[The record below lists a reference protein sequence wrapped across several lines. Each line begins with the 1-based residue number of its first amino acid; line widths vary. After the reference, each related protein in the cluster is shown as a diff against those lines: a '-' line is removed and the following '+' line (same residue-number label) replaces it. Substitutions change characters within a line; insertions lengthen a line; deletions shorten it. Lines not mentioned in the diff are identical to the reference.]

1 MRLANIDIVF
11 AVLTVILIV
20 RASLRGFVEEF
31 MAMASLVLGILGAV
45 IFYKN
50 AGLFIRERYMPE
62 VQVIPEIL
70 GFLILFL
77 IIYILIKILAH
88 ILEDIIQRINL
99 GGVNHFLG
107 FLFGI
112 VEGLTLVS
120 LILAVLIVQPLFNS
134 GPLLGESYFARFLLP
149 LIGMVKVSW
158 GASGV

>member
-1 MRLANIDIVF
+1 MRIANIDIVF
-11 AVLTVILIV
+11 AVLAVILII

-31 MAMASLVLGILGAV
+31 MAMASLVLGLLGAV
-45 IFYKN
+45 LFYKN

-62 VQVIPEIL
+62 VRVIPEIL

-77 IIYILIKILAH
+77 IIFILIKILAH
-88 ILEDIIQRINL
+88 ILEDIIQRIHL
-99 GGVNHFLG
+99 GGVNRFLG

-112 VEGLTLVS
+112 VEGLTLIS
-120 LILAVLIVQPLFNS
+120 LILIVLVVQPLFDP

-149 LIGMVKVSW
+149 LAGMVRIPW